1 MKKSHLLVVDDNPA
15 NRMLP
20 GLLLRKDG
28 CRISTCDSGEEALER
43 LRQDI
48 YTHLLLDISLPRIS
62 GLDVCR
68 EVRRQPLGHS
78 IRIIAYT
85 AHAMPQE
92 IQEFHEA
99 GFDGVLVK
107 PIRRQDLIEAL
118 AIVTTP
124 DPDPS

>member
-1 MKKSHLLVVDDNPA
+1 MKRSHLLVVDDNPA
-15 NRMLP
+15 NRLLP

-28 CRISTCDSGEEALER
+28 CRISTCDSGEEALSR
-43 LRQDI
+43 LQQEPF
-48 YTHLLLDISLPRIS
+48 THLLLDISLPRIS

-68 EVRRQPLGHS
+68 AARRHPLGES
-78 IRIIAYT
+78 MRIIAYT

-92 IQEFHEA
+92 IQELNEA

-118 AIVTTP
+118 AIPTAPEPT
-124 DPDPS
+124 

>member
-20 GLLLRKDG
+20 SLLLRRDG
-28 CRISTCDSGEEALER
+28 CRITTCDSGEEALE
-43 LRQDI
+43 LLQQEP

-68 EVRRQPLGHS
+68 EVRRRPQGQS
-78 IRIIAYT
+78 MRIIAYT

-118 AIVTTP
+118 AIPTAA
-124 DPDPS
+124 DPT

>member
-1 MKKSHLLVVDDNPA
+1 MKRTHLLVVDDNAA

-28 CRISTCDSGEEALER
+28 CRISTCESGEEALTR
-43 LRQDI
+43 LQQESC
-48 YTHLLLDISLPRIS
+48 THLLLDISLPRLS

-68 EVRRQPLGHS
+68 EVRRLPTGQA

-92 IQEFHEA
+92 IQELNEA

-118 AIVTTP
+118 ALPTAA
-124 DPDPS
+124 DPS

>member
-1 MKKSHLLVVDDNPA
+1 MKRCHLLVVDDNPA

-28 CRISTCDSGEEALER
+28 CRITTCDSGEQALMLLQQEPF
-43 LRQDI
+43 
-48 YTHLLLDISLPRIS
+48 THLLLDISLPRIS

-68 EVRRQPLGHS
+68 QARRQPQGTS
-78 IRIIAYT
+78 MRIIAYT

-92 IQEFHEA
+92 IQEFNEA

-107 PIRRQDLIEAL
+107 PIRRQDLIDAL
-118 AIVTTP
+118 AIPTAT
-124 DPDPS
+124 DPT

>member
-1 MKKSHLLVVDDNPA
+1 MNTCHLLVVDDNPA

-20 GLLLRKDG
+20 GLLLRQDG
-28 CRISTCDSGEEALER
+28 CRVSTCDSGEDALER
-43 LRQDI
+43 LQHDTC
-48 YTHLLLDISLPRIS
+48 THLLLDISLPRIS

-68 EVRRQPLGHS
+68 QVRRLPQGPS

-85 AHAMPQE
+85 AHAMPPE

-107 PIRRQDLIEAL
+107 PIRRQDLIDAL
-118 AIVTTP
+118 AIITTP
-124 DPDPS
+124 DPT

>member
-1 MKKSHLLVVDDNPA
+1 MNPAHLLVVDDNPA

-28 CRISTCDSGEEALER
+28 CRVTTCESGEEALER
-43 LRQDI
+43 LQQEP

-62 GLDVCR
+62 GTDVCR
-68 EVRRQPLGHS
+68 AARRRPGGS
-78 IRIIAYT
+78 TIRIIAYT

-92 IQEFHEA
+92 IQELYDA

-107 PIRRQDLIEAL
+107 PIRRQDLIDAL
-118 AIVTTP
+118 AIPTAP
-124 DPDPS
+124 DPI

>member
-1 MKKSHLLVVDDNPA
+1 MKRFHLLVVDDNPA

-28 CRISTCDSGEEALER
+28 CRVTTCDSGEAALIH
-43 LRQDI
+43 LREESF
-48 YTHLLLDISLPRIS
+48 THVLLDISLPRLS

-68 EVRRQPLGHS
+68 EVRRDQAGSS

-92 IQEFHEA
+92 IQELQDA

-118 AIVTTP
+118 GIPPTT
-124 DPDPS
+124 DRA

>member
-1 MKKSHLLVVDDNPA
+1 MSLVHLLVVDDNPA

-28 CRISTCDSGEEALER
+28 HRVVTCASGEEALACLQREAF
-43 LRQDI
+43 
-48 YTHLLLDISLPRIS
+48 THVLLDISLPQIS
-62 GLDVCR
+62 GLEVCR
-68 EVRRQPLGHS
+68 LARKQCVDRAL
-78 IRIIAYT
+78 RIIAYT

-92 IQEFHEA
+92 IQELHEA

-118 AIVTTP
+118 AV
-124 DPDPS
+124 PSKTDLA

>member
-28 CRISTCDSGEEALER
+28 CRITTCDSGEDALMKLQQEPF
-43 LRQDI
+43 
-48 YTHLLLDISLPRIS
+48 THLLLDISLPRIS

-68 EVRRQPLGHS
+68 QVRSQPMGAS
-78 IRIIAYT
+78 MRIIAYT

-92 IQEFHEA
+92 IQEFNEA

-118 AIVTTP
+118 AIPTAT
-124 DPDPS
+124 DPT

>member
-1 MKKSHLLVVDDNPA
+1 MKRQHLLVVDDNPA

-28 CRISTCDSGEEALER
+28 CRVTTCESGEEALEC
-43 LRQDI
+43 LKQDS

-62 GLDVCR
+62 GVDVCR
-68 EVRRQPLGHS
+68 TARSHPQGQSL
-78 IRIIAYT
+78 RIIAYT

-92 IQEFHEA
+92 IQELKVA

-118 AIVTTP
+118 AITPAP
-124 DPDPS
+124 DPT